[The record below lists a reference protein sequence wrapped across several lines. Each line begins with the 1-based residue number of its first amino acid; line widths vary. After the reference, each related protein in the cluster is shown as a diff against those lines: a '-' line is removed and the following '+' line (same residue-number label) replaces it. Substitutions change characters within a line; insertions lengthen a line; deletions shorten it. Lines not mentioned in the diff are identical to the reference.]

1 MAKIKKN
8 DFIEIEFTGL
18 AKDEI
23 FDTTNKKDAEKMGVD
38 VKNIKPLTISVG
50 NQMILQGL
58 DEDLE
63 GKETGKEYSIH
74 IMPEKAFGKRDPSMI
89 KTYGL
94 SHFTKQKINPYPGMA
109 LQLDNTMAKV
119 LSVSGGRVTMD
130 FNNPIAGK
138 EVDYKYKVNKI
149 ITDNEEK
156 INALQDFFFKQRFEF
171 ELKGKKVTF
180 KDEKIKQFIDMI
192 GPKFGEITGLEFTSE
207 DKKEEKPKAKKEERP
222 KAKTDDKKEE
232 KK

>member
-1 MAKIKKN
+1 MTKIKKN

-18 AKDEI
+18 ANGEI
-23 FDTTNKKDAEKMGVD
+23 FDTTNKKDAEKMGIEPT
-38 VKNIKPLTISVG
+38 NIKPLTISVG

-74 IMPEKAFGKRDPSMI
+74 ILPEKAFGKRDPSMI

-94 SHFTKQKINPYPGMA
+94 SHFTKQNINPYPGMA
-109 LQLDNTMAKV
+109 LQLDNTVAKV

-138 EVDYKYKVNKI
+138 EVDYKYKINKI
-149 ITDNEEK
+149 ITENKEK

-171 ELKGKKVTF
+171 QLKDKKVIF
-180 KDEKIKQFIDMI
+180 KDDKIKQFIDMI
-192 GPKFGEITGLEFTSE
+192 GPKFSEITGLEFTAE
-207 DKKEEKPKAKKEERP
+207 AKKETKKES
-222 KAKTDDKKEE
+222 KKEE

>member
-1 MAKIKKN
+1 MTKIKKN

-18 AKDEI
+18 ANGEI
-23 FDTTNKKDAEKMGVD
+23 FDTTNKKDAEKMGIEA
-38 VKNIKPLTISVG
+38 KNIKPLTISVG
-50 NQMILQGL
+50 NQMILEGL

-74 IMPEKAFGKRDPSMI
+74 ILPEKAFGKRDPAMI

-94 SHFTKQKINPYPGMA
+94 SHFTKQNINPYPGMA
-109 LQLDNTMAKV
+109 LQLDNTIAKV

-138 EVDYKYKVNKI
+138 EVDYKYKINKI
-149 ITDNEEK
+149 ITENKEK

-171 ELKGKKVTF
+171 QLKDKKVIF
-180 KDEKIKQFIDMI
+180 KDDKIKQFIDMI
-192 GPKFGEITGLEFTSE
+192 GPKFSEITGLEFTAE
-207 DKKEEKPKAKKEERP
+207 AKKETKKEP
-222 KAKTDDKKEE
+222 KKEE

>member
-1 MAKIKKN
+1 MTKIKKN

-18 AKDEI
+18 ANNEI
-23 FDTTNKKDAEKMGVD
+23 FDTTNKKDAEEMGID
-38 VKNIKPLTISVG
+38 AKNIKPLTISVG

-63 GKETGKEYSIH
+63 GKETGKEYSVH

-94 SHFTKQKINPYPGMA
+94 SHFTKQNINPYPGMA
-109 LQLDNTMAKV
+109 LQLDNTIAKV
-119 LSVSGGRVTMD
+119 LSVNGGRVTMD

-138 EVDYKYKVNKI
+138 EVDYKYKINKI
-149 ITDNEEK
+149 ITEDKEK
-156 INALQDFFFKQRFEF
+156 INALQDFFFKQRFDF
-171 ELKGKKVTF
+171 EIKDKKVIF

-192 GPKFGEITGLEFTSE
+192 GPKFSEITGLEFTAEEKKE
-207 DKKEEKPKAKKEERP
+207 DKKP
-222 KAKTDDKKEE
+222 E

>member
-1 MAKIKKN
+1 MTKIKKN

-18 AKDEI
+18 ANDEI
-23 FDTTNKKDAEKMGVD
+23 FDTTNKKDAETMGID
-38 VKNIKPLTISVG
+38 TKNIKPMTISVG
-50 NQMILQGL
+50 NQMILEGL

-89 KTYGL
+89 RTYGL
-94 SHFTKQKINPYPGMA
+94 SHFTKQNINPYPGMA
-109 LQLDNTMAKV
+109 LQLDNTVAKV

-149 ITDNEEK
+149 ISDEKDK
-156 INALQDFFFKQRFEF
+156 INALQDFFFKQRFDF
-171 ELKGKKVTF
+171 ELKGKKVIF
-180 KDEKIKQFIDMI
+180 KDDKIKQFIDMI
-192 GPKFGEITGLEFTSE
+192 GPKFSEITGLEFTAEGAKKE
-207 DKKEEKPKAKKEERP
+207 DKKPV
-222 KAKTDDKKEE
+222 KKEE

>member
-1 MAKIKKN
+1 MTKIKKN

-18 AKDEI
+18 ANGEI
-23 FDTTNKKDAEKMGVD
+23 FDTTNKKDAEKMGIEPT
-38 VKNIKPLTISVG
+38 NIKPLTISVG

-74 IMPEKAFGKRDPSMI
+74 ILPEKAFGKRDPSMI

-94 SHFTKQKINPYPGMA
+94 SHFTKQNINPYPGMA
-109 LQLDNTMAKV
+109 LQLDNTIAKV

-138 EVDYKYKVNKI
+138 EVDYKYKINKI
-149 ITDNEEK
+149 ITENKEK

-171 ELKGKKVTF
+171 QLKDKKVIF
-180 KDEKIKQFIDMI
+180 KDDKIKQFIDMI
-192 GPKFGEITGLEFTSE
+192 GPKFSEITGLEFTAE
-207 DKKEEKPKAKKEERP
+207 AKKETKKEP
-222 KAKTDDKKEE
+222 KKEE

>member
-1 MAKIKKN
+1 MTKIKKN

-18 AKDEI
+18 ANGEI
-23 FDTTNKKDAEKMGVD
+23 FDTTNKKDAEKMGIEP
-38 VKNIKPLTISVG
+38 KNIKPLTISVG

-74 IMPEKAFGKRDPSMI
+74 ILPEKAFGKRDPSMI

-94 SHFTKQKINPYPGMA
+94 SHFTKQNINPYPGMA
-109 LQLDNTMAKV
+109 LQLDNTIAKV

-138 EVDYKYKVNKI
+138 EVDYKYKINKI
-149 ITDNEEK
+149 ITENKEK

-171 ELKGKKVTF
+171 QLKDKKVIF
-180 KDEKIKQFIDMI
+180 KDDKIKQFIDMI
-192 GPKFGEITGLEFTSE
+192 GPKFSEITGLEFTAE
-207 DKKEEKPKAKKEERP
+207 AKKETKKEP
-222 KAKTDDKKEE
+222 KKEE

>member
-1 MAKIKKN
+1 MTKIKKN

-18 AKDEI
+18 ANEEI
-23 FDTTNKKDAEKMGVD
+23 FDTTNKKDAEKMGIEA
-38 VKNIKPLTISVG
+38 KNIKPLTISVG
-50 NQMILQGL
+50 NQMILEGL

-74 IMPEKAFGKRDPSMI
+74 ILPEKAFGKRDPAMI

-94 SHFTKQKINPYPGMA
+94 SHFTKQNINPYPGMA
-109 LQLDNTMAKV
+109 LQLDNTIAKV

-138 EVDYKYKVNKI
+138 EVDYKYKINKI
-149 ITDNEEK
+149 ITENKEK

-171 ELKGKKVTF
+171 QLKDKKVIF
-180 KDEKIKQFIDMI
+180 KDDKIKQFIDMI
-192 GPKFGEITGLEFTSE
+192 GPKFSEITGLEFTAE
-207 DKKEEKPKAKKEERP
+207 AKKETKKEP
-222 KAKTDDKKEE
+222 KKEE

>member
-1 MAKIKKN
+1 MTKIKKN

-18 AKDEI
+18 ANGEI
-23 FDTTNKKDAEKMGVD
+23 FDTTNKKDAEKMGIEP
-38 VKNIKPLTISVG
+38 KNIKPLTISVG

-74 IMPEKAFGKRDPSMI
+74 ILPEKAFGKRDPSMI

-94 SHFTKQKINPYPGMA
+94 SHFTKQNITPYPGMA
-109 LQLDNTMAKV
+109 LQLDNTIAKV

-138 EVDYKYKVNKI
+138 EVDYKYKINKI
-149 ITDNEEK
+149 ITENKEK
-156 INALQDFFFKQRFEF
+156 VNALQDFFFKQRFEF
-171 ELKGKKVTF
+171 QLKDKKVIF
-180 KDEKIKQFIDMI
+180 KDDKIKQFIDMI
-192 GPKFGEITGLEFTSE
+192 GPKFSEITGLEFTAE
-207 DKKEEKPKAKKEERP
+207 AKKETKKEP
-222 KAKTDDKKEE
+222 KKEE

>member
-1 MAKIKKN
+1 MTKIKKN

-18 AKDEI
+18 ANGEI
-23 FDTTNKKDAEKMGVD
+23 FDTTNKKDAEKMGIEP
-38 VKNIKPLTISVG
+38 KNIKPLTISVG

-74 IMPEKAFGKRDPSMI
+74 ILPEKAFGKRDPSMI

-94 SHFTKQKINPYPGMA
+94 SHFTKQNINPYPGMA
-109 LQLDNTMAKV
+109 LQLDNTVAKV

-138 EVDYKYKVNKI
+138 EVDYKYKINKI
-149 ITDNEEK
+149 ITENKEK

-171 ELKGKKVTF
+171 QLKDKKVIF
-180 KDEKIKQFIDMI
+180 KDDKIKQFIDMI
-192 GPKFGEITGLEFTSE
+192 GPKFSEITGLEFTAE
-207 DKKEEKPKAKKEERP
+207 AKKETKKEP
-222 KAKTDDKKEE
+222 KKEE

>member
-1 MAKIKKN
+1 MTKIKKN

-18 AKDEI
+18 ANGEI
-23 FDTTNKKDAEKMGVD
+23 FDTTNKKDAEKMGIEPT
-38 VKNIKPLTISVG
+38 NIKPLTISVG

-74 IMPEKAFGKRDPSMI
+74 ILPEKAFGKRDPSMI

-94 SHFTKQKINPYPGMA
+94 SHFTKQNINPYPGMA
-109 LQLDNTMAKV
+109 LQLDNTIAKV

-138 EVDYKYKVNKI
+138 EVDYKYKINKI
-149 ITDNEEK
+149 ITENKEK

-171 ELKGKKVTF
+171 QLKDKKVIF
-180 KDEKIKQFIDMI
+180 KDDKIKQFIDMI
-192 GPKFGEITGLEFTSE
+192 GPKFSEITGLEFTAE
-207 DKKEEKPKAKKEERP
+207 AKKETKKES
-222 KAKTDDKKEE
+222 KKEE